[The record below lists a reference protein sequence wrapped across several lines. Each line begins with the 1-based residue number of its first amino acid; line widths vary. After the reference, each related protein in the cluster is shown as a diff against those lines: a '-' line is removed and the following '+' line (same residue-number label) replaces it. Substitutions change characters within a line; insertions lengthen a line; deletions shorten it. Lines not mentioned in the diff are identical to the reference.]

1 MSVFTL
7 CLFAFAV
14 NVVSGLREP
23 EGALPELQYTYDP
36 KGVFDEVDGLPI
48 YVSAEGENSGSC
60 VVWVYDIFG
69 WVSPGRGF
77 EMVDQLS
84 AETGMVVV
92 FPDFFRGGI
101 YHADTL
107 QWDDEL
113 QARTDKTGK
122 HKSVILFSPRIYF
135 SLIGMTELSHTCS
148 V

>member
-1 MSVFTL
+1 M
-7 CLFAFAV
+7 LFLLAFAV
-14 NVVSGLREP
+14 NVVSGLTEP
-23 EGALPELQYTYDP
+23 DGALPELQYEYAP
-36 KGVFDEVDGLPI
+36 KGVFDEVDGLPV
-48 YVSAEGENSGSC
+48 YVSAEGDDGGRC

-107 QWDDEL
+107 QWEEEL
-113 QARTDKTGK
+113 QARTDKTCK
-122 HKSVILFSPRIYF
+122 HEANINFILENISV
-135 SLIGMTELSHTCS
+135 
-148 V
+148 